1 MYKLVFLFRWL
12 PPATTCCNGS
22 KTFLEMPEKRSI
34 TKKHPF
40 NTHSLHEC
48 ECAVFRFQVSYR
60 KHRSFHCRIVLQI
73 RTCTNTN
80 IQHFFLLYHSDYRKV
95 SSCNRRSLIHRIA
108 SLCSKTKQKA
118 PYTNLSPEDEMFLK
132 HPWSRSTR
140 RIDGKQW
147 QSPVSC
153 FNKMFSSTWTQAIWM
168 KSLKECDFLE
178 CQHEHDLVKL

>member
-34 TKKHPF
+34 CTPKNKTVGFQICLPFWVQGLWCEITSGVYYKRKRGLTTKKHPF

-48 ECAVFRFQVSYR
+48 QCAVFRFQVSYR

-95 SSCNRRSLIHRIA
+95 SSCNRRSYPITQTWKR
-108 SLCSKTKQKA
+108 KTLFCEGIIIYEK
-118 PYTNLSPEDEMFLK
+118 
-132 HPWSRSTR
+132 
-140 RIDGKQW
+140 
-147 QSPVSC
+147 V
-153 FNKMFSSTWTQAIWM
+153 
-168 KSLKECDFLE
+168 
-178 CQHEHDLVKL
+178 